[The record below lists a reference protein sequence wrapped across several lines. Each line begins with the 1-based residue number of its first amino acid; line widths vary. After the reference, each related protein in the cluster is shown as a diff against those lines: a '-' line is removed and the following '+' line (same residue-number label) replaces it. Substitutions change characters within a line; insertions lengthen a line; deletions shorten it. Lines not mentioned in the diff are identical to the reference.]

1 MDGFRGSLA
10 AVRSS
15 WGQGCTIV
23 ERELAR
29 RLFIGRRC
37 NAHAS
42 REDEMAE
49 NRQERMPS
57 SIRSV
62 RPEICAPNPDRCE
75 QLHSRRRG

>member
-1 MDGFRGSLA
+1 MNGFRDSLA

-37 NAHAS
+37 NTHAS
-42 REDEMAE
+42 CEDEMTE
-49 NRQERMPS
+49 NRQKKNAVEHSFS
-57 SIRSV
+57 S
-62 RPEICAPNPDRCE
+62 A
-75 QLHSRRRG
+75 